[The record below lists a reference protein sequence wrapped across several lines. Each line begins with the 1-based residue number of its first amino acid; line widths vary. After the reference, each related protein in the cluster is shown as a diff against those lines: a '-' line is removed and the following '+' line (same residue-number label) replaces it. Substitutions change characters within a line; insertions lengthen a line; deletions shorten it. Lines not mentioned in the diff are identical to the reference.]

1 MSVRHR
7 SPAPESGRRQGSAWI
22 PDLAK
27 TADTDRGASNLARV
41 PRAGNLSSDTRAGLA
56 RWSGKGR

>member
-1 MSVRHR
+1 MV
-7 SPAPESGRRQGSAWI
+7 
-22 PDLAK
+22 PDLAM

-56 RWSGKGR
+56 RWPGEER